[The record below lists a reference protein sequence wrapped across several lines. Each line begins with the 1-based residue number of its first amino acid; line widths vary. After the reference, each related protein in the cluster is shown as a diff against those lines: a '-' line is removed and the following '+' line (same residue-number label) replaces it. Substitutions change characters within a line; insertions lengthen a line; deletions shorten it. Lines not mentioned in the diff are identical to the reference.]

1 PPSPRPAPPSPA
13 RPTGAATASTPSA
26 SSSGSPAP
34 AASTTVPPG
43 PAPSR
48 QPPAASPPAPGP
60 IPAFSPD
67 LFGPRSPTRATI
79 GPQSSEIIRADAAL
93 AGRVLRLANCAFFA
107 QRQPITNLD
116 RSCVLL
122 GVDRLKSV
130 ALGFYLSRAAAG
142 DPRQSL
148 SRRIWGQSVYRACLS
163 A

>member
-1 PPSPRPAPPSPA
+1 
-13 RPTGAATASTPSA
+13 
-26 SSSGSPAP
+26 
-34 AASTTVPPG
+34 
-43 PAPSR
+43 
-48 QPPAASPPAPGP
+48 
-60 IPAFSPD
+60 I
-67 LFGPRSPTRATI
+67 
-79 GPQSSEIIRADAAL
+79 
-93 AGRVLRLANCAFFA
+93 LRLANCAFFA

-163 A
+163 AELARQLAPTRAAESFIIGLLLDAGIPLVARLLGRPALAILHNDDPPARQFKAESDHLPFTHVD